1 MYSQANS
8 STAVKVFPVMVFC
21 SLLFASCLHEP
32 ESVPEPQVDISPFVS
47 VWERVEQNYPLIA
60 KKEINWMEIGE
71 TYYNSASV
79 CKTDAELF
87 ELIVDMIEELE
98 DPALFLIS
106 SAGDTIRPYTRE
118 FESNVDMTVLIE
130 NYLEPNGYQGNT
142 EGFGWCDPS
151 VLPYAC
157 FSYLPSENDSI
168 TMAIFDDF
176 IRQCDSL
183 ELSEIIIDIRMN
195 PFSAHRVGGSAMP
208 WYPFDVMSRF
218 VDRMKTAAIYRIRAG
233 LEYNAYHDWHPT
245 IRPAGENQYTGTV
258 YLLVGGACTQAAEEM
273 AVNMESLT
281 NVVLVGDTT
290 AGSNTAVFINDYPSS
305 EGPWGVATGF
315 CTLLT
320 HSRNW
325 VEGAGFPPD
334 IPVEATVED
343 FAAGVD
349 PVMEYAMSLLAR

>member
-8 STAVKVFPVMVFC
+8 SAAGKVIPAMVFC
-21 SLLFASCLHEP
+21 LLLFASCLHDP
-32 ESVPEPQVDISPFVS
+32 ESVPEPKVDISPFVS
-47 VWERVEQNYPLIA
+47 VWEKVEQNYPLIA
-60 KKEINWMEIGE
+60 KKEINWMGIGE
-71 TYYNSASV
+71 AYYNSACACESE
-79 CKTDAELF
+79 KELI
-87 ELIVDMIEELE
+87 ELIVDMIGELE

-106 SAGDTIRPYTRE
+106 PAGDTIRPYTRE
-118 FESNVDMTVLIE
+118 FESNVDMTVLLE

-157 FSYLPSENDSI
+157 FSYLPSEYDSI

-176 IRQCDSL
+176 IKQCDSL

-195 PFSAHRVGGSAMP
+195 PFSIYSGNIRRP

-218 VDRMKTAAIYRIRAG
+218 VDRMKTAAIYRIRVG
-233 LEYNAYHDWHPT
+233 LEYDAYHDWHPT

-273 AVNMESLT
+273 AVNMAQLS
-281 NVVLVGDTT
+281 NVVLVGDST
-290 AGSNTAVFINDYPSS
+290 AGSNTAVFINGYPSS
-305 EGPWGVATGF
+305 EGLWVVATGF
-315 CTLLT
+315 CTLLS

-325 VEGAGFPPD
+325 VEDVGFPPD
-334 IPVEATVED
+334 ILVETTAED

-349 PVMEYAMSLLAR
+349 PVMEYAMGLLAR